1 MSSPDRERI
10 NVYAGEH
17 DIEIKRENPAQSDIE
32 GIKEIPAESTK
43 GSISLS
49 KQSPVDNFKF
59 IIKSVPQG
67 VEVYHTSV
75 VESNFLGKTPIEL
88 DINQYSSKRIILV
101 GNGKTKSFYLNQN
114 QKEYE
119 IRLDDI
125 DNVYQNNRA
134 EILEKQENKREESNS
149 APSANFSKN
158 FKVYIIIL
166 LLIII
171 ALLSWFILSNT
182 LTSRYVP
189 DNDHSE
195 ENIKDSEEIL
205 MDTISTEL
213 PQNTNTQK
221 SLILTDTVGVSKED
235 TKNELLK
242 YNDYYII
249 DNENIKIR
257 QYLDK
262 FDYTYFEFIELPKEH
277 LVIFKTYHQNGMIKR
292 RGRSYM
298 PGGINIGTWEYF
310 NEKGEFIKQEEYN
323 YKMPLEK
330 ALRIIRRIY
339 GYKQENLTV
348 YLSADKERWYFENIK
363 GKKKGK
369 MAYIDMVTKEHGEIL
384 VGTLV
389 D

>member
-1 MSSPDRERI
+1 MKNPITIKKIIITIVITFCIGCAPKSFIPPQPKIGEPER
-10 NVYAGEH
+10 
-17 DIEIKRENPAQSDIE
+17 
-32 GIKEIPAESTK
+32 
-43 GSISLS
+43 
-49 KQSPVDNFKF
+49 
-59 IIKSVPQG
+59 
-67 VEVYHTSV
+67 
-75 VESNFLGKTPIEL
+75 L
-88 DINQYSSKRIILV
+88 DITRFEDR
-101 GNGKTKSFYLNQN
+101 KS
-114 QKEYE
+114 
-119 IRLDDI
+119 
-125 DNVYQNNRA
+125 
-134 EILEKQENKREESNS
+134 
-149 APSANFSKN
+149 
-158 FKVYIIIL
+158 
-166 LLIII
+166 
-171 ALLSWFILSNT
+171 
-182 LTSRYVP
+182 
-189 DNDHSE
+189 
-195 ENIKDSEEIL
+195 
-205 MDTISTEL
+205 
-213 PQNTNTQK
+213 
-221 SLILTDTVGVSKED
+221 
-235 TKNELLK
+235 K

-277 LVIFKTYHQNGMIKR
+277 LIIYKTYYKNGMIKD
-292 RGRSYM
+292 RGRAYI
-298 PGGINIGTWEYF
+298 PGNIYIGTWEYF